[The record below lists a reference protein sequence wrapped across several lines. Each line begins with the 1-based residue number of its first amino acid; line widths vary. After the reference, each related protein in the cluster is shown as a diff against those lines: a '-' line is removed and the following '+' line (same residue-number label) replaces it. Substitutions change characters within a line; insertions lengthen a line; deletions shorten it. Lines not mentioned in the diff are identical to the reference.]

1 MEKKTAQQ
9 TEQKK
14 PDQIRPEEEQVKEL
28 SGEDVEKVTGGMN
41 KIPEDQ
47 WPEYQ
52 APSGNFL

>member
-9 TEQKK
+9 MEQKK
-14 PDQIRPEEEQVKEL
+14 PDQIFPEEEQVREL
-28 SGEDVEKVTGGMN
+28 SGEDAEKVAGGMN

-52 APSGNFL
+52 APPGRFL